1 MQNGDFFITGIQ
13 QIGVGTTSVYGSWK
27 WFIDMFGV
35 DIRVLE
41 DDTVAERMLPYTGGH
56 PRKRHAAIAINLQGG
71 GGFEIWQY
79 SERKPKPV
87 DFQIQV
93 GDLGIFCAKVKCRN
107 VESAHK
113 FASERWDKVS
123 PIVTGPDGKQTFYI
137 TDLEG
142 NWFQAVEDEY
152 LLLDEGK
159 EFGGMI
165 GCMIG
170 VTDMDKARTVYS
182 DILGY
187 NQVIYNEY
195 GHFDDLKPLAGGD
208 GEFRRTLLKC
218 PKPNKG
224 AFAPI
229 FPTGYIE
236 LVQARDREP
245 RKIFEG
251 RYWGDPGF
259 IQICFD
265 VTNMDALGKWCAD
278 HGYPFTVDS
287 CPDGKQFAMGDA
299 SGRFTY
305 IEDSDGTLIE
315 FVETYR
321 ISVAKKLGWYIN
333 LLYRNR
339 EKPLSKLLF
348 RAMKMNRKKFDK

>member
-1 MQNGDFFITGIQ
+1 MEERDFFITGIQ
-13 QIGVGTTSVYGSWK
+13 QVGVGTTSVYDSWK
-27 WFIDMFGV
+27 WFINMFGV

-56 PRKRHAAIAINLQGG
+56 PRKRHAAIAVSLQGG
-71 GGFEIWQY
+71 GGFELWQY

-87 DFQIQV
+87 SFQIQV

-107 VESAHK
+107 TESAHK
-113 FASERWDKVS
+113 YASERWDKVS
-123 PIVTGPDGKQTFYI
+123 EIVTGPDGKQTFYI

-142 NWFQAVEDEY
+142 NWFQAVQDDY

-187 NQVIYNEY
+187 NEVIYNEY

-208 GEFRRTLLKC
+208 GEFRRTLLKWSQ
-218 PKPNKG
+218 PNKG

-236 LVQARDREP
+236 LVQCRDREP

-251 RYWGDPGF
+251 RYWGDPGY
-259 IQICFD
+259 IQICMD
-265 VTNMDALGKWCAD
+265 TINMRELEAYCQSKGF
-278 HGYPFTVDS
+278 PFTVDS
-287 CPDGKQFAMGDA
+287 CAGQSQFDMGEA
-299 SGRFTY
+299 SGHFTY
-305 IEDSDGTLIE
+305 IEDPDGTLIE

-321 ISVAKKLGWYIN
+321 IPVARKLHLFID
-333 LLYRNR
+333 LLKRDRTKALPKFFYKLMRFNR
-339 EKPLSKLLF
+339 I
-348 RAMKMNRKKFDK
+348 KMQ

>member
-1 MQNGDFFITGIQ
+1 MNNESFFITGIQ
-13 QIGVGTTSVYGSWK
+13 QVGVGTTSVYDSWK
-27 WFIDMFGV
+27 WFIKMFGI

-41 DDTVAERMLPYTGGH
+41 DDTVAERMLPYTGGQPH
-56 PRKRHAAIAINLQGG
+56 RRHAAIAINLQGG

-87 DFQIQV
+87 DFQIQA

-107 VESAHK
+107 VESAYK
-113 FASERWDKVS
+113 YISAQWDKVS
-123 PIVTGPDGKQTFYI
+123 PIVTAPDGKQTFYV
-137 TDLEG
+137 TDPQG
-142 NWFQAVEDEY
+142 NWFQAVQDDY

-159 EFGGMI
+159 QFGGMI
-165 GCMIG
+165 GCMVG
-170 VTDMDKARTVYS
+170 VTDIDKARTVYS

-187 NQVIYNEY
+187 DQVVFDET
-195 GHFDDLKPLAGGD
+195 GTFDDLKPLEGGN
-208 GEFRRTLLKC
+208 GKFRRVLLKWS
-218 PKPNKG
+218 KPNKG
-224 AFAPI
+224 AFAPV

-236 LVQARDREP
+236 LVQSLDREP

-265 VTNMDALGKWCAD
+265 VTGMDNLGKFCAQKG
-278 HGYPFTVDS
+278 HPFTVDS
-287 CPDGKQFAMGDA
+287 CPDGKVFNMGDA

-305 IEDSDGTLIE
+305 IEDPDGTLIE

-321 ISVAKKLGWYIN
+321 ISVAKKLGWYIS
-333 LLYRNR
+333 LVKRDR
-339 EKPLSKLLF
+339 CKPLSKLLF

>member
-1 MQNGDFFITGIQ
+1 MEERDFFITGIQ
-13 QIGVGTTSVYGSWK
+13 QVGVGTTSVYDSWK
-27 WFIDMFGV
+27 WFIKMFGV

-56 PRKRHAAIAINLQGG
+56 PRKRHAAIAVSLQGG

-87 DFQIQV
+87 SFQIQV

-107 VESAHK
+107 TESAHK
-113 FASERWDKVS
+113 YASERWDKVS
-123 PIVTGPDGKQTFYI
+123 PIVTAPDGSKTFYI
-137 TDLEG
+137 TDPEG
-142 NWFQAVEDEY
+142 NWFQAVQDDY
-152 LLLDEGK
+152 LLIDEGK

-187 NQVIYNEY
+187 NKVIYNEY

-208 GEFRRTLLKC
+208 GEFRRTLLKWSQ
-218 PKPNKG
+218 PNKG
-224 AFAPI
+224 AFSPI

-236 LVQARDREP
+236 LVQCRDREP
-245 RKIFEG
+245 
-251 RYWGDPGF
+251 
-259 IQICFD
+259 
-265 VTNMDALGKWCAD
+265 
-278 HGYPFTVDS
+278 VDS
-287 CPDGKQFAMGDA
+287 CPDGKQFSMGDA
-299 SGRFTY
+299 SGRFTS
-305 IEDSDGTLIE
+305 IEDQDGTLIE

-348 RAMKMNRKKFDK
+348 RAMKMNRKKF

>member
-1 MQNGDFFITGIQ
+1 MQKRDFIITGIQ
-13 QIGVGTTSVYGSWK
+13 QIGIGTTSVYNSWR

-35 DIRVLE
+35 DIKVLE
-41 DDTVAERMLPYTGGH
+41 DDTVAERMLPYTGGK
-56 PRKRHAAIAINLQGG
+56 PQKRHAVIALNLQGG

-79 SERKPKPV
+79 SQRKPKPV

-107 VESAHK
+107 IDSAHK
-113 FASERWDKVS
+113 FVSERWKDVS
-123 PIVTGPDGKQTFYI
+123 PIMTAPDNSRTFYI
-137 TDLEG
+137 TDPEG
-142 NWFQAVEDEY
+142 NWFQALQDDFI
-152 LLLDEGK
+152 LIDEGK

-170 VTDMDKARTVYS
+170 VTDIDKARVVYS

-187 NQVIYNEY
+187 DKVIYNES
-195 GHFDDLKPLAGGD
+195 GKFDDLKPLAGGD
-208 GEFRRTLLKC
+208 GKYRRALLQWSE
-218 PKPNKG
+218 PNKG

-236 LVQARDREP
+236 LVQCLDRKP
-245 RKIFEG
+245 RKIFED

-265 VTNMDALGKWCAD
+265 VTGMDELAKWCAD
-278 HGYPFTVDS
+278 HGHPFTVDS
-287 CPDGKQFAMGDA
+287 CPDGKHFSMGDA
-299 SGRFTY
+299 AGRFTY
-305 IEDSDGTLIE
+305 IEDRDGTLIE

-321 ISVAKKLGWYIN
+321 ISIAKKLGWYIN
-333 LLYRNR
+333 LLKRKR

-348 RAMKMNRKKFDK
+348 RAMKFNRKKID